1 MWVFSPDS
9 GPSPRNTHLRR
20 RNRQRPTAHRSGSVQ
35 AVCALSVAVAQ
46 ALAPTRPIQWL
57 AENRWTAF
65 RPLVMDHNESASEID
80 LTWQSIR
87 TTMTRYIQFGLCA
100 LVLAVSTVDAM
111 AVSTLRETPV
121 VKAIRRAQGAVVNIH
136 SEKTAD
142 DSGSLFSV
150 DRGRKINGM
159 GTGIVIDERGYI
171 VTNHHVVDG
180 VDSLRVTTREGS
192 AYTAS
197 VVSYDRK
204 HDLAI
209 IKVNATRPL
218 MVMPLGTSSDVMLG
232 ETVIAVGNAYGYEHT
247 MTGGLISAL
256 ARDVEVNEKQSYRNL
271 IQTDASINPGNSGG
285 PLINLDGEVIGI
297 NVAIR
302 AGAQRIGFA
311 IPIDDARQVIAQL
324 LNVEKLSHTWHGL
337 NSTDIK
343 AGEIRHLSVDSTI
356 PDSPAAGAGLEPGD
370 VIERVG
376 RVNISDGA
384 DFERACLGRKPGDEL
399 ELVVRRDDK
408 TQTLSMTLAHATNK
422 PARTYGTIVR
432 TKTDEKADAGSSRFW
447 RQFGIQLD
455 TLASKDR
462 SLVGPR
468 YRGGMRVTG
477 VRANS
482 PAALNGIQQGD
493 ILVGLHIWETVSIE
507 NVDYVIAHPQLRS
520 FAPLKFYVLRGEET
534 LWGHLP
540 VATSTR

>member
-1 MWVFSPDS
+1 
-9 GPSPRNTHLRR
+9 
-20 RNRQRPTAHRSGSVQ
+20 
-35 AVCALSVAVAQ
+35 
-46 ALAPTRPIQWL
+46 
-57 AENRWTAF
+57 
-65 RPLVMDHNESASEID
+65 MDHGVSASEID
-80 LTWQSIR
+80 PSRQSIR
-87 TTMTRYIQFGLCA
+87 TIMTRFIQLGLCV
-100 LVLAVSTVDAM
+100 LVLAVSAVDAV
-111 AVSTLRETPV
+111 AVSAVRETAV

-142 DSGSLFSV
+142 GQGSLFSV
-150 DRGRKINGM
+150 DKGRKINGM
-159 GTGIVIDERGYI
+159 GTGIIIDERGYI

-180 VDSLRVTTREGS
+180 VDTLRVTTREGS

-232 ETVIAVGNAYGYEHT
+232 ETVIAIGNAYGYEHT
-247 MTGGLISAL
+247 MTGGLVSAL

-311 IPIDDARQVIAQL
+311 IPIDDARRVIAQL
-324 LNVEKLSHTWHGL
+324 LNIEKLSYTWHGL
-337 NSTDIK
+337 VGTDIK
-343 AGEIRHLSVDSTI
+343 AGEVRQLSVDSTI
-356 PDSPAAGAGLEPGD
+356 PDSPAAKAGLEPGD
-370 VIERVG
+370 IIERVG
-376 RVNISDGA
+376 RVKVQDGA
-384 DFERACLGRKPGDEL
+384 DFERACLGRKPAVEMEL
-399 ELVVRRDDK
+399 IVRRDNATRTLKMSLAQASDK
-408 TQTLSMTLAHATNK
+408 LA
-422 PARTYGTIVR
+422 RSYGAIVR
-432 TKTDEKADAGSSRFW
+432 TNKGEKPSSPTSRFL

-455 TLASKDR
+455 TLDVKDR
-462 SLVGPR
+462 PLVGPR

-477 VRANS
+477 VRPNS
-482 PAALNGIQQGD
+482 PAARNGIKKDD
-493 ILVGLHIWETVSIE
+493 ILVGLHIWETVNIE
-507 NVDYVIAHPQLRS
+507 NVDYVIGHPQLRS
-520 FAPLKFYVLRGEET
+520 FSPLKFYVLRGDET

-540 VATSTR
+540 VTSAVR